1 MGIVKKESNEHED
14 LLDEVHINLAHES
27 EITQNSVFFLWWV
40 QRRHSAPQFPTIQS
54 SLEQDSRPKAEI
66 SHSLSPEAKWQV
78 VNGLLLCM
86 QFLPQSQQQTN
97 FHHKKEPHR
106 LPRPPHSSVG
116 ELRERG
122 CKKKKERR
130 EDWGWGHRKKK
141 KSGKDVMDWN
151 EGGDWFEVR
160 QDSVEVGRGKGREKE
175 GGSGTQ
181 KKQHTFRAYL
191 HVAAS
196 MTGNLGKFSTES
208 AADGEGIKTKAES
221 KREKKGKGR
230 REGGE
235 WGNKHWRGRVQ
246 TTWHGL
252 SWVWEQD
259 SKWVSRF
266 QSEKRSGM
274 WGRG

>member
-1 MGIVKKESNEHED
+1 MACFSACNSSHRASNKLIFTTRKNHKDFPGLPIV
-14 LLDEVHINLAHES
+14 LLENWGSGDA
-27 EITQNSVFFLWWV
+27 
-40 QRRHSAPQFPTIQS
+40 
-54 SLEQDSRPKAEI
+54 
-66 SHSLSPEAKWQV
+66 
-78 VNGLLLCM
+78 
-86 QFLPQSQQQTN
+86 
-97 FHHKKEPHR
+97 
-106 LPRPPHSSVG
+106 
-116 ELRERG
+116 
-122 CKKKKERR
+122 KKERR
-130 EDWGWGHRKKK
+130 GDWGWGHRKKK

-151 EGGDWFEVR
+151 EGEDWFEVR

-181 KKQHTFRAYL
+181 KKRHTFRAYL

-274 WGRG
+274 WGRGYRDGRMRVCWKD